1 MPILDL
7 FYCDPLEIHTQ
18 IRCDLIADPR
28 FFTSWSIRRLHVYH
42 YCIFQSNID
51 LLIAKLN
58 FLLYLDASAVCIYR
72 YCIFQSNIDPLISD
86 PRFFAT
92 WSIGRLPST
101 ARLTPS
107 ASDLY
112 LLNIFIFST
121 FLSSQHL
128 YLQNILIFSK
138 FLSSQHFYL
147 LNIFIFSTFLSSPHF
162 YFPHFIQHL
171 QIMYLRNSQGLKSI
185 LILASSNYQKRSNNM
200 IINNISQSHEFLN
213 IYVIVCILRKW
224 QITII

>member
-7 FYCDPLEIHTQ
+7 FYCAPLDTPIQ

-58 FLLYLDASAVCIYR
+58 FLLYLDASAFCIYR

-121 FLSSQHL
+121 FSSSQHFYPL
-128 YLQNILIFSK
+128 NIFIFK
-138 FLSSQHFYL
+138 TFFSSQLFYL

-162 YFPHFIQHL
+162 YLLHI
-171 QIMYLRNSQGLKSI
+171 SI
-185 LILASSNYQKRSNNM
+185 FRTLY
-200 IINNISQSHEFLN
+200 NICKL
-213 IYVIVCILRKW
+213 CIFATAKA
-224 QITII
+224 